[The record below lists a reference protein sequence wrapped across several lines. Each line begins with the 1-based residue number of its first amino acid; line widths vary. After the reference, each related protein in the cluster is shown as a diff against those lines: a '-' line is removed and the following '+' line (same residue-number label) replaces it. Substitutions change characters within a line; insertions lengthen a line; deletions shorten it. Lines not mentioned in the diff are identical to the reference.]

1 MDYNEFRHFA
11 DSWGLVYMLAIFLIV
26 IAFVFRPGSR
36 RAYENAAKIPFDETS
51 PDRPAAAKAARNT
64 ETD

>member
-11 DSWGLVYMLAIFLIV
+11 DSWGLVYLLAIFLFV
-26 IAFVFRPGSR
+26 MAFVFRPGSR
-36 RAYENAAKIPFDETS
+36 RIYDNASKIPFDDPS
-51 PDRPAAAKAARNT
+51 QDRPLAAKTERKT